1 MKVNSTLLILVL
13 MIMFPQIVETI
24 YSPALGS
31 IADAFSVSTV
41 QAAQTL
47 SVYFSSFAI
56 GVAVWG
62 IIADKWG
69 RKPSM
74 LAGLLIYGL
83 ATCTA
88 MLTDSF
94 TILMFARAMSAFG
107 IAVGS
112 VITQTMLRDLYTG
125 VELSKVFSLVS
136 MGIALSPIIG
146 LLVGGQLTQMGG
158 YQYVFAALS
167 LSAFILLVLNKAKLP
182 ETRPERIK
190 SVNLVLLAR
199 RLYSDSH
206 IWHSALLVALYNVAL
221 FSYYQLGSFTFHQLG
236 RSVEEF
242 GHSGLILSIG
252 TLLGSYL
259 NKSLLE
265 RDISQHNLLW
275 LANGLL
281 VFGALGVYL
290 LKSTIWFL
298 IPMLMVVMAF
308 GIAMPNVIS
317 SALEQYQDNLGSA
330 GALFGLQYYLI
341 IGSGLMLAGIVQD
354 LGLVLPG
361 VAIAISLVMLSQ
373 RRNYFHT

>member
-1 MKVNSTLLILVL
+1 

-24 YSPALGS
+24 YSPALRS
-31 IADAFSVSTV
+31 IVDAFSVSTV

-69 RKPSM
+69 RRPSM

-83 ATCTA
+83 ATCIA

-125 VELSKVFSLVS
+125 VELGKVFSLVS

-146 LLVGGQLTQMGG
+146 MLVGGQLTQMGG

-167 LSAFILLVLNKAKLP
+167 FSAFLLFVLNRAKLP

-259 NKSLLE
+259 NKRLLE
-265 RDISQHNLLW
+265 RDISQHKLLW
-275 LANGLL
+275 LANGFLL
-281 VFGALGVYL
+281 FGALGVYL
-290 LKSTIWFL
+290 LISTIWFL
-298 IPMLMVVMAF
+298 LPMLLVVMAF
-308 GIAMPNVIS
+308 GIAMPNIS
-317 SALEQYQDNLGSA
+317 SALQQYQDNLGSA
-330 GALFGLQYYLI
+330 GALFGLLYYLI

-361 VAIAISLVMLSQ
+361 VAILISLVMLSQ
-373 RRNYFHT
+373 SRSYFHT

>member
-1 MKVNSTLLILVL
+1 MKVNSTLLILLL

-31 IADAFSVSTV
+31 IVDAFSVSSV

-69 RKPSM
+69 RRPSM

-83 ATCTA
+83 ATCIA

-125 VELSKVFSLVS
+125 VELGKVFSLIS
-136 MGIALSPIIG
+136 MGIALSRIIG
-146 LLVGGQLTQMGG
+146 MLFGGQLTQMGG

-167 LSAFILLVLNKAKLP
+167 FSAFLLFVLNSAKLP
-182 ETRPERIK
+182 ETRPERVK

-259 NKSLLE
+259 NKRLLE
-265 RDISQHNLLW
+265 RDISQHKLLW
-275 LANGLL
+275 LANGFLL
-281 VFGALGVYL
+281 FGALGVYL
-290 LKSTIWFL
+290 LISTIWFL
-298 IPMLMVVMAF
+298 IPMLLVVMAF

-317 SALEQYQDNLGSA
+317 SALQQYQDNLGSA
-330 GALFGLQYYLI
+330 GALFGLLYYLI

-361 VAIAISLVMLSQ
+361 VAILISLVMLSQ
-373 RRNYFHT
+373 SRSYFHT

>member
-1 MKVNSTLLILVL
+1 

-31 IADAFSVSTV
+31 IVDAFSVSTV

-69 RKPSM
+69 RRPSM

-83 ATCTA
+83 ATCIA

-125 VELSKVFSLVS
+125 VELGKVFSLVS

-146 LLVGGQLTQMGG
+146 MLVGGQLTQMGG

-167 LSAFILLVLNKAKLP
+167 FSAFLLFVLNKAKLP

-259 NKSLLE
+259 NKRLLE
-265 RDISQHNLLW
+265 RDISQHKLLW
-275 LANGLL
+275 LANGFLL
-281 VFGALGVYL
+281 FGALGVYL
-290 LKSTIWFL
+290 LISTIWLL
-298 IPMLMVVMAF
+298 IPMLLVVMAF

-317 SALEQYQDNLGSA
+317 SALQQYQDNLSSA
-330 GALFGLQYYLI
+330 GALFGLLYYLI

-361 VAIAISLVMLSQ
+361 VAILISLVMLSQ
-373 RRNYFHT
+373 SRSYFHT

>member
-1 MKVNSTLLILVL
+1 MKVNSTLLILLL

-31 IADAFSVSTV
+31 IVDAFSVSTV

-69 RKPSM
+69 RRPSM

-83 ATCTA
+83 ATCIA

-125 VELSKVFSLVS
+125 VELGKVFSLVS

-146 LLVGGQLTQMGG
+146 MLVGGQLTQMGG

-167 LSAFILLVLNKAKLP
+167 FSAFLLFVLNKAKLP

-259 NKSLLE
+259 NKRLLE
-265 RDISQHNLLW
+265 RDISQHKLLW
-275 LANGLL
+275 LANGFLL
-281 VFGALGVYL
+281 FGALGVYL
-290 LKSTIWFL
+290 LISTIWLL
-298 IPMLMVVMAF
+298 IPMLLVVMAF

-317 SALEQYQDNLGSA
+317 SALQQYQDNLSSA
-330 GALFGLQYYLI
+330 GALFGLLYYLI

-361 VAIAISLVMLSQ
+361 VAILISLVMLSQ
-373 RRNYFHT
+373 SRSYFHT